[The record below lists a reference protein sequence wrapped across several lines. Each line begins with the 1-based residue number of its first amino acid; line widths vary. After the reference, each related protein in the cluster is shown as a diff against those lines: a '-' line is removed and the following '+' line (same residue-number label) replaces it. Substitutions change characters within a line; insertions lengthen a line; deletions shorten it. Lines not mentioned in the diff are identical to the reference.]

1 MDIAF
6 LARKFKTPLYVYS
19 RARLIH
25 QYRKLARF
33 FELSPTLIC
42 YALKANSNA
51 LLCRTLQKE
60 GAGAEVVSGGEILL
74 ALRAGFE
81 PSKILFSGVGK
92 TREEIRLGIGRGI
105 LSFNVE
111 SFEEL
116 KTIAE
121 EASKMRRTAPVSV
134 RINFPIEA
142 KTHPHTVTSGR
153 LSKFGVGEN
162 EAFKMYQWAKKQRS
176 LEIVG
181 LHSHGGSQLFSSKPY
196 EQAAKRAG
204 NFLRRLKTQNI
215 SLSFVDMGGGFG
227 VGGEEEK
234 DLKLSR
240 IARAYAR
247 EFKDFPSMKLIIE
260 PGRFLVAESGALLT
274 RIVYVKGERKRKFLI
289 VDAGMN
295 DLLRPALYGAHHPVI
310 PVVKKK
316 GQSGIFDVA
325 GPICESADIF
335 VRGERFVSPQ
345 AGDLLAILNAGAY
358 GFSMSS
364 QYNSRPRAAEV
375 LVDGKISR
383 LIRRRESFEDL
394 VRTEPA

>member
-1 MDIAF
+1 
-6 LARKFKTPLYVYS
+6 
-19 RARLIH
+19 
-25 QYRKLARF
+25 
-33 FELSPTLIC
+33 
-42 YALKANSNA
+42 
-51 LLCRTLQKE
+51 
-60 GAGAEVVSGGEILL
+60 
-74 ALRAGFE
+74 
-81 PSKILFSGVGK
+81 
-92 TREEIRLGIGRGI
+92 
-105 LSFNVE
+105 
-111 SFEEL
+111 
-116 KTIAE
+116 
-121 EASKMRRTAPVSV
+121 
-134 RINFPIEA
+134 
-142 KTHPHTVTSGR
+142 
-153 LSKFGVGEN
+153 
-162 EAFKMYQWAKKQRS
+162 
-176 LEIVG
+176 
-181 LHSHGGSQLFSSKPY
+181 
-196 EQAAKRAG
+196 
-204 NFLRRLKTQNI
+204 
-215 SLSFVDMGGGFG
+215 MGGGFG

-345 AGDLLAILNAGAY
+345 VGDLLAILNAGAY